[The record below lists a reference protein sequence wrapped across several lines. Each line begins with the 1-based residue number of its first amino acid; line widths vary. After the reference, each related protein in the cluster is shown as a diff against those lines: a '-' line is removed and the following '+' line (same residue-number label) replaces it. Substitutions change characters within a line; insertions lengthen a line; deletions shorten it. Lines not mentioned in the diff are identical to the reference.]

1 MPSRGAEVPQELAY
15 QLSGEITAFKSLPT
29 DVRAHIMRECPW
41 RSKEWGAHSRPVAP
55 PARAPRIRSSKW
67 VAPAGPTEEELRAA
81 RRAEHRRQ
89 KLIQSGRLKQLMAVI
104 MGKTA
109 GAAFMEWRRNAKRRR
124 TYRFGR
130 GRMRWIYA
138 RLFEHGR
145 LLSRAF
151 LGWWSHSHYQI
162 KSRNLIVCGLN
173 RWMQPATSKA
183 LNRWKQWLDIKFKGR
198 DLIRRVAMRIKNQA
212 VARCYASWVQILVD
226 KREEEEKIK
235 KILAMMMGNTR
246 QYYFSTWRDN
256 VRFLRDREGQMG
268 DKEVR
273 TTFYE
278 VGKVTVCKRIVV
290 PTSHADNQ
298 PDILVQ
304 LGDVEVWLPRSA
316 LTVCGSR
323 PSTRQLEV
331 GAAVRLVDSKQDLK
345 SAFQALGSSSTVEMT
360 EAKAAWCGCI
370 GRVIAPNSGDGT
382 VKVDFSGRG
391 GDHPDTHL
399 TGVADEVP
407 ASGWYPASALEL
419 HGTRV
424 NTSSSEPSEAV
435 AVGAQ
440 VRVKRGA
447 RAMLP
452 VNAQAAAAGS
462 RYTGEVLEAPD
473 PAPGLTID
481 VPSSRGGSAYSGY
494 SDSAGGVGAI
504 GDVLQL
510 GTELGPGGADGWPRR
525 RRSGSRE
532 GSRRSSQHAQDASSL
547 LSGVGA
553 AQQRRRRASGSKQR
567 RGSKGDPQPAE
578 LFDLHLDRPLS
589 RVADNLGMHYV
600 RRAAHVLNVPPRGG
614 RVAPTQ
620 IAGLR
625 VKSQFG
631 DDNSGGASSGEMLRS

>member
-15 QLSGEITAFKSLPT
+15 QLSGEITAFKSLPA

-41 RSKEWGAHSRPVAP
+41 RSNEWGAHSRPVAP

-67 VAPAGPTEEELRAA
+67 VAPVGPTEEELRAA

-89 KLIQSGRLKQLMAVI
+89 KLIQSGRLKQLMALVS
-104 MGKTA
+104 GNTA
-109 GAAFMEWRRNAKRRR
+109 GAMFMEWRRNAKRRR

-130 GRMRWIYA
+130 ARMRWIYA

-173 RWMQPATSKA
+173 RWMHMAASKA
-183 LNRWKQWLDIKFKGR
+183 MNRWKQWLDIKFKGR

-212 VARCYASWVQILVD
+212 VARCYTSWAQILRE
-226 KREEEEKIK
+226 KREQEEKIK
-235 KILAMMMGNTR
+235 QILATMMGNTR

-256 VRFLRDREGQMG
+256 VRFLLDREGQMG

-273 TTFYE
+273 ETFYE

-290 PTSHADNQ
+290 PTSHADNE

-331 GAAVRLVDSKQDLK
+331 GAVVQLVDSKQQLK
-345 SAFQALGSSSTVEMT
+345 AAFQALGSSPTVEMT
-360 EAKAAWCGCI
+360 EAKAAWCGCE
-370 GRVIAPNSGDGT
+370 GRVIAPNLGDGT

-399 TGVADEVP
+399 TGVANDVP
-407 ASGWYPASALEL
+407 TSGWYPASALEL
-419 HGTRV
+419 VRPAHGTRV
-424 NTSSSEPSEAV
+424 NTSSSEPSESV
-435 AVGAQ
+435 EVGAQ
-440 VRVKRGA
+440 VRVKRAA
-447 RAMLP
+447 RPMLP
-452 VNAQAAAAGS
+452 ADAQAAAS
-462 RYTGEVLEAPD
+462 DCRYTGEVLEAPD

-494 SDSAGGVGAI
+494 SDSAGGAGGI
-504 GDVLQL
+504 GDFLSL
-510 GTELGPGGADGWPRR
+510 GTELAPVGAGGWPRR

-532 GSRRSSQHAQDASSL
+532 GSRRPSQHAQGASSL
-547 LSGVGA
+547 LPRVGA
-553 AQQRRRRASGSKQR
+553 AQRRASGSKQR
-567 RGSKGDPQPAE
+567 RGSKGDPQPPA

-600 RRAAHVLNVPPRGG
+600 RRAAHVLNVPPRDG

-625 VKSQFG
+625 VRSQFG
-631 DDNSGGASSGEMLRS
+631 DDSGGVSSGEMLHS